1 MTNTE
6 TLKEIQEI
14 LNSEFINSETGEVLT
29 GKELGELTQLEKG
42 IKRTNQLNKYHNK
55 TALQELIFNEYGT
68 FFFTNYKEVLNSF
81 VTDKGSFDSA
91 LAFRFIYLSTF
102 MDYDNNLMFGLP
114 FRGKDRGRMNIKD
127 LREVMGL
134 SRNQITKF
142 RKALT
147 DLDLLFIDSEGNLSI
162 NKRCCKKGNLKKSTR
177 RDFIR
182 CFEEGV
188 QEIYQN
194 STAKEHKRLGY
205 FIQLLPYVNYNH
217 SILCWNPEEIEAN
230 KIQPLT
236 IQDICKILNISVS
249 HARRTERDLY
259 KITINGQ
266 HLLGKFIY
274 YSAEVFIINPAVYYK
289 GNDLTALKGIMN
301 LFNMVNK

>member
-1 MTNTE
+1 MTTE
-6 TLKEIQEI
+6 ELKEIQEV
-14 LNSEFINSETGEVLT
+14 LQKGVVDPSTGCIIEEKHI
-29 GKELGELTQLEKG
+29 KEAIQLKEG
-42 IKRTNQLNKYHNK
+42 IKKANQLKKYHSK

-68 FFFTNYKEVLNSF
+68 FFFTNYKEVLNKL
-81 VTDKGSFDSA
+81 VTDKGAFDGA

-102 MDYDNNLMFGLP
+102 MDYDNNLMFGHT

-127 LREVMGL
+127 LGEVMGL

-162 NKRCCKKGNLKKSTR
+162 NKRYCKKGNLKKSNR
-177 RDFIR
+177 RDSIR
-182 CFEEGV
+182 CFEEGI

-194 STAKEHKRLGY
+194 SSAKEHKRLGY

-217 SILCWNPEEIEAN
+217 SVLCWNPEEIEAN

-289 GNDLTALKGIMN
+289 GNDLTALRGIMN